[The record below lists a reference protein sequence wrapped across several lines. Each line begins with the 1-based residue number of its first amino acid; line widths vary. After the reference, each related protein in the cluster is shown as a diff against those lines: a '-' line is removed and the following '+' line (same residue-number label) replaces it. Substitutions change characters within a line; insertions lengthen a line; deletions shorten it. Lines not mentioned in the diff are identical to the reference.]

1 MVEHPIVMGTV
12 EQSYEHNLLR
22 ILMYSVFENLA
33 ALIAMV
39 VFPWLQE

>member
-1 MVEHPIVMGTV
+1 MGTV